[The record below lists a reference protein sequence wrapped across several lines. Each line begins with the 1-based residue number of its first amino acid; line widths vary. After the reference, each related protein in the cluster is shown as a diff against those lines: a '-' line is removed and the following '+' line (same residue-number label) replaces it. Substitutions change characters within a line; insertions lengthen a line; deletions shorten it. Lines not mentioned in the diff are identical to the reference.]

1 VGEFEGGGAS
11 GIPEV
16 RDFAG
21 TYSSVGAGGTLVG
34 GVGGVSLRHD
44 KGVTIVLQGTSV
56 GVEFAANVNKIK
68 ISLK

>member
-1 VGEFEGGGAS
+1 VANPTAQFRGRWWYAF
-11 GIPEV
+11 
-16 RDFAG
+16 
-21 TYSSVGAGGTLVG
+21 G

-56 GVEFAANVNKIK
+56 GVEFAANLNKIK